1 MKYLFQILFILLSFN
16 CVAQPDTLN
25 KGQLLYPDTIGP
37 VYFLHHPNVLQLQNA
52 PVWKS
57 DTTIMSDSIFTRS
70 VFASE
75 PVHNYP
81 STISNIS
88 RNIATFSAATETI
101 QIYKDTVDEVHCS
114 VYHKSTKKQH
124 PVDTCFTYYHWGF
137 VMDSLDKQAEILQKK
152 CHKEVL
158 KNNIPKALDYKFG
171 YWECVG
177 VADFIRE
184 HIVNERAFINANKY

>member
-1 MKYLFQILFILLSFN
+1 MKYIFKILFILFSFN
-16 CVAQPDTLN
+16 CIAQPDTLN

-37 VYFLHHPNVLQLQNA
+37 VYFLHHLNVLQLQNA
-52 PVWKS
+52 SGWKS
-57 DTTIMSDSIFTRS
+57 DTTIMYDSIFTRS
-70 VFASE
+70 VFANDT
-75 PVHNYP
+75 VYNYS
-81 STISNIS
+81 STITNIS
-88 RNIATFSAATETI
+88 GNAAIVSAVTETI
-101 QIYKDTVDEVHCS
+101 QIYKDTVDEVRYS

-177 VADFIRE
+177 AADFIRE
-184 HIVNERAFINANKY
+184 HIVNERAFININSY